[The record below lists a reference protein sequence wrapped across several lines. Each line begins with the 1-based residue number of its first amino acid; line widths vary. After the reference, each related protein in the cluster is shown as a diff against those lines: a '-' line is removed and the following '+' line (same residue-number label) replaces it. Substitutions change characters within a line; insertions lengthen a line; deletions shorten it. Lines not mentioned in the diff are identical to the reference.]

1 MSNKEVDDSN
11 ANANA
16 GDGELKIS
24 PSDAKFFATIFKHLP
39 QKLDMDWE
47 KFAGEMGLKDGNIAK
62 VCLPRSLTTSLRFF
76 FLVLLGNEHTALTL
90 PSHLK
95 VRLRQIRKKLGLV
108 DAAGTGNTAATT
120 TKSSPSKAAKPNNAN
135 NKVTKPRK
143 ARKPAKAKQP
153 KNALEATADAIHH
166 DDVAA
171 GAEDGEDGED
181 GEV

>member
-62 VCLPRSLTTSLRFF
+62 
-76 FLVLLGNEHTALTL
+76 
-90 PSHLK
+90 
-95 VRLRQIRKKLGLV
+95 IRKKLGLV